1 MLVIWTTT
9 TLGITKPL
17 YSGCFFF
24 TSSVSWLRNANCK
37 SKVMH
42 EVNWPTTA
50 QPVWTME
57 YVPLVRSN
65 VSKLL
70 FLNSIKL
77 SRLQLIHILDHCSG
91 HMYFWF
97 KLTWIWCFY
106 EKNCKAQIFWE
117 GHKIFAH
124 LPLLILRC

>member
-50 QPVWTME
+50 PPVWTMD

-70 FLNSIKL
+70 FLILFWL
-77 SRLQLIHILDHCSG
+77 SRLQLIHILGHFSG
-91 HMYFWF
+91 RMYFWLISDLF
-97 KLTWIWCFY
+97 VEFDAFMSKIVKLRY
-106 EKNCKAQIFWE
+106 SEKAAKIRLIF
-117 GHKIFAH
+117 HF
-124 LPLLILRC
+124 